1 MKYTPPGGY
10 IMVSGYIQDE
20 YYVIKV
26 EDTGIGIQKDDLE
39 KIFDRLYRA
48 EESRSKKISG
58 HGLGLSIAKIIVL
71 GHKGKIKVKST
82 PKKGSEFSLMFPY
95 LDS

>member
-1 MKYTPPGGY
+1 
-10 IMVSGYIQDE
+10 MVSGYIQDE

-26 EDTGIGIQKDDLE
+26 EDTGVGIQKNDLD
-39 KIFDRLYRA
+39 KIFERLYRA
-48 EESRSKKISG
+48 EQSRSKQIGG

-82 PKKGSEFSLMFPY
+82 PGKGSEFSLLFPY